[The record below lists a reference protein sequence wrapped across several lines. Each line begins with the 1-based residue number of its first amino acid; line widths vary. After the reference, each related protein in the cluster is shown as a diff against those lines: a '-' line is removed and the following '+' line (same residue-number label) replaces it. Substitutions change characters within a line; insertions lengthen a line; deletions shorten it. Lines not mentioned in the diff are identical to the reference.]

1 MVNTLLLILYALIGV
16 VMAIAGIEAF
26 RAKDN
31 PARIGTGL
39 FWEIMAV
46 IFAFGTLMPAM
57 VVGVLVVI
65 IGILALFKQIQ
76 IGKIKPV
83 DGAHAA
89 TAAKRLGGWVFVP
102 SVVLAAVSI
111 GVAQFT
117 KLGGQVG
124 IGIGAAVSLIVAI
137 IMTKAPGKMV
147 YNDTQRMVRSVGA
160 AGILPQLLATLGAVF
175 TAAGVGS
182 LTAKLIAGLFPTG
195 SHLGGVILYCV
206 AMALFT
212 IIMGNAFAAFAVIT
226 AAVGIP
232 FVIAQ
237 GANPA
242 IVAAIGMTSGYC
254 GTLLTPMAANFNSL
268 PVALLEMKD
277 PLGVIKQQAPIAIL
291 LLIIQ
296 IGLMYFLA
304 F

>member
-89 TAAKRLGGWVFVP
+89 
-102 SVVLAAVSI
+102 
-111 GVAQFT
+111 
-117 KLGGQVG
+117 
-124 IGIGAAVSLIVAI
+124 
-137 IMTKAPGKMV
+137 
-147 YNDTQRMVRSVGA
+147 
-160 AGILPQLLATLGAVF
+160 
-175 TAAGVGS
+175 
-182 LTAKLIAGLFPTG
+182 
-195 SHLGGVILYCV
+195 
-206 AMALFT
+206 
-212 IIMGNAFAAFAVIT
+212 
-226 AAVGIP
+226 
-232 FVIAQ
+232 
-237 GANPA
+237 
-242 IVAAIGMTSGYC
+242 
-254 GTLLTPMAANFNSL
+254 
-268 PVALLEMKD
+268 
-277 PLGVIKQQAPIAIL
+277 
-291 LLIIQ
+291 
-296 IGLMYFLA
+296 
-304 F
+304 